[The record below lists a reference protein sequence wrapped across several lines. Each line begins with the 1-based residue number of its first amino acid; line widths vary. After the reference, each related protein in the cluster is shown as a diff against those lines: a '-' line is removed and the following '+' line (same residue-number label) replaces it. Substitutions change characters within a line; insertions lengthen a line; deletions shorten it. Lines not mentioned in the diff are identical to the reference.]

1 MTNIVEMRGLTL
13 IELLVAMAVAAISL
27 AIAIPSFGAL
37 SRKARLSDA
46 SSDLAAS
53 LNYARSEAIRRNQAV
68 HVCALNAKANL
79 DVQGCQSFKSAQQK
93 KYVWSEGV
101 LMYADRPDKAK
112 PGVYESGER
121 IRHVQF
127 KEDVAVSTTST
138 QLTFNAEGRIE
149 GGQALLFQLRDL
161 HSEQCLTVRLS
172 AGGRARLL
180 DAEESDC
187 DAG

>member
-1 MTNIVEMRGLTL
+1 MRGLTL
-13 IELLVAMAVAAISL
+13 VELLVAMAVAAIGL

-68 HVCALNAKANL
+68 HVCALNAKTNL
-79 DVQGCQSFKSAQQK
+79 DVQGCLSLKTTPQEYS
-93 KYVWSEGV
+93 WNEGV
-101 LMYADRPDKAK
+101 LLYADRPDKAK

-127 KEDVAVSTTST
+127 KAAVAVSTTSP
-138 QLTFNAEGRIE
+138 QLTFNAEGRVD
-149 GGQALLFQLRDL
+149 GGQTLLFRLRDL
-161 HSEQCLTVRLS
+161 HSDKCLTVRLS

-180 DAEESDC
+180 DPEENNC
-187 DAG
+187 DAS